1 MSIKPLLTGI
11 SLALFLSAPGLAF
24 ADDNA
29 CTIAT
34 KGDSPI
40 AQACK
45 KGGRKEAAA
54 TMKSLVNAAKAKGT
68 PFKCGACHDD
78 LDSYVLK
85 ANAGDDF
92 KKLLAAAK

>member
-1 MSIKPLLTGI
+1 MSIKPLLIG
-11 SLALFLSAPGLAF
+11 LFLAVPLTSF

-34 KGDSPI
+34 KGDSLV

-68 PFKCGACHDD
+68 PFKCGACHED
-78 LDSYVLK
+78 LDTYVLK
-85 ANAGDDF
+85 TTASEDF
-92 KKLLAAAK
+92 KKLLAVAK